1 MKKTVQISPQARASW
16 RKMMSKYRPKPEKA
30 REKFESFQCT
40 KYQNGIK
47 IVQATTKPMDPTSMM
62 K

>member
-1 MKKTVQISPQARASW
+1 
-16 RKMMSKYRPKPEKA
+16 MSKYSPKPEKA

-47 IVQATTKPMDPTSMM
+47 IVQATKKLMDPTSMM
-62 K
+62 KQALEIQ